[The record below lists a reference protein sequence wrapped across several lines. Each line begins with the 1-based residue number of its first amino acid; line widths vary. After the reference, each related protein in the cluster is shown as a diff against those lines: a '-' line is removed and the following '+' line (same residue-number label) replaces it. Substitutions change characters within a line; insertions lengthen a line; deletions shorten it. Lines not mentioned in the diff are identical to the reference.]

1 MHPTPHPTGAAS
13 ADFAHQIAAMR
24 PMLVSLARRAVRND
38 SWAEDA
44 VSEALVAALERPETY
59 QGRAQARTWV
69 VGILKHKLVDQVRR
83 QTREC
88 PYDAL
93 VDSDD
98 DADADERLPA
108 AGPGDGPAWGDPVAT
123 LARRQ
128 FVRQVDAELA
138 RLPARQSRAFVLA
151 ACLEQETDEVC
162 EALDVTPNHLGVI
175 LHRTRSR
182 LRDAMAPQWRRDG
195 SARLV

>member
-1 MHPTPHPTGAAS
+1 MKQALSTAGTAA
-13 ADFAHQIAAMR
+13 ADFAHQVAAMR
-24 PMLVSLARRAVRND
+24 PMLVNYARRTVRND
-38 SWAEDA
+38 TWAEDA
-44 VSEALVAALERPETY
+44 VSEALVAALERPDGY
-59 QGRAQARTWV
+59 QGRAEVRTWM

-88 PYDAL
+88 PCDAL
-93 VDSDD
+93 GDVDDDD
-98 DADADERLPA
+98 DAERPRA
-108 AGPGDGPAWGDPVAT
+108 AGHDDEAPWSDPMAI

-128 FVRQVDAELA
+128 FVRQVDAALA
-138 RLPARQSRAFVLA
+138 SLPTRQSRAFVLS

-175 LHRTRSR
+175 LHRARSR
-182 LRDAMAPQWRRDG
+182 LRAAMAPQWHHGG